1 MTEPEIYDA
10 LNQVFRQVLED
21 ETIVLTKDTT
31 AEDVDGW
38 DSMNHIFI
46 VAELEKRFGLKFRA
60 AEMEELKNAGELV
73 SLLRQKLDKKG

>member
-10 LNQVFRQVLED
+10 LNQVFRTVLED
-21 ETIVLTKDTT
+21 DTIALTPQTT

-46 VAELEKRFGLKFRA
+46 VAELEKRFGLKFKA
-60 AEMEELKNAGELV
+60 AEMEELKNVGELAA
-73 SLLRQKLDKKG
+73 LLHDKLDARA

>member
-21 ETIVLTKDTT
+21 DAIVLHADTT

-60 AEMEELKNAGELV
+60 AEMEELKNVGELM
-73 SLLRQKLDKKG
+73 SLLRQKLDQKK